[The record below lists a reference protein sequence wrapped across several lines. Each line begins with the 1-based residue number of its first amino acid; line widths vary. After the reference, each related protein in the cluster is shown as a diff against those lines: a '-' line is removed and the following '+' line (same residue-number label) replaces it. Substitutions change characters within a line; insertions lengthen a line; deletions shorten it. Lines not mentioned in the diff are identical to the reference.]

1 MRLDSYRCLIANLPV
16 RQQAF
21 TSKLETWMDRVH
33 PLPDALAGIFSAN
46 QTTTISRSDL
56 FWMSVAN
63 DLPRFVF
70 AVILWGYPNGMR
82 GNHFPNL
89 VNTMPRLETMLT
101 GIRNNGNLIPDW
113 DQHWNAAFA
122 HANDHRRIEGLK
134 LSTYSKILY
143 FMNTRANGTACLILD
158 RVLID
163 VFSSHKFDEFE
174 QLTAITYASAPSL
187 YPTYLDSMER
197 EALRL
202 GVSPDQLEMFLFMF
216 GPILK

>member
-1 MRLDSYRCLIANLPV
+1 
-16 RQQAF
+16 
-21 TSKLETWMDRVH
+21 
-33 PLPDALAGIFSAN
+33 
-46 QTTTISRSDL
+46 
-56 FWMSVAN
+56 
-63 DLPRFVF
+63 
-70 AVILWGYPNGMR
+70 
-82 GNHFPNL
+82 
-89 VNTMPRLETMLT
+89 
-101 GIRNNGNLIPDW
+101 
-113 DQHWNAAFA
+113 
-122 HANDHRRIEGLK
+122 
-134 LSTYSKILY
+134 
-143 FMNTRANGTACLILD
+143 MNTRANGKACLILD